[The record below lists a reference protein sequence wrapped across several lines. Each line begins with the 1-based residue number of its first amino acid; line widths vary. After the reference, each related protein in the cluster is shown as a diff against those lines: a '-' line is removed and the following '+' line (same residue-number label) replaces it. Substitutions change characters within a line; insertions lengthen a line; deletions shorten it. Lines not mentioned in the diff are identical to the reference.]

1 MEQYGRVAHLH
12 EYMCK
17 GQFDQSSNYDI

>member
-17 GQFDQSSNYDI
+17 EQFDQSSNYDI